1 VSSSPVE
8 IARKSACHRAMQG
21 TIARQFRAQYDV
33 SQTLPNDLLVLLQ
46 RFHENEQALHGIA
59 ACPVRTTAI
68 SGVIAN
74 AREKRAHLAC
84 LRSHLSIT
92 TAALEQAIE
101 AARETLDRSRRFRDM
116 RQAQFNSA
124 AAC

>member
-8 IARKSACHRAMQG
+8 IAQKSASHRAMQE
-21 TIARQFRAQYDV
+21 TIARQFRAEYDV
-33 SQTLPNDLLVLLQ
+33 SQALPNDLLALLQ
-46 RFHENEQALHGIA
+46 RFHENEQALCGIA
-59 ACPVRTTAI
+59 ACPVRATAI

-74 AREKRAHLAC
+74 AREKRAYLAC
-84 LRSHLSIT
+84 LRSHLSIA

-101 AARETLDRSRRFRDM
+101 AARETLDRSRRSRDM